1 MYHYDDEDW
10 GENYENWY
18 DKQWDTGEEYAQ
30 QDDAYEAYPTEQ
42 DYEQEQDDQEQEDD
56 LDEDDQDNY
65 ELHEVNG
72 QPPTMDIY
80 MSELR
85 ISETEKGNIR
95 N

>member
-18 DKQWDTGEEYAQ
+18 DNQWNTGEEYAQ
-30 QDDAYEAYPTEQ
+30 MDDACEAYPTEQ

-65 ELHEVNG
+65 E
-72 QPPTMDIY
+72 
-80 MSELR
+80 
-85 ISETEKGNIR
+85 
-95 N
+95 